1 MPKLRHSR
9 GLPIEQVAHVDLTD
23 MPDIAGTN
31 SDHDARYYTQAQ
43 LNSIIAPSGA
53 SLIGVE
59 DAGGFFA
66 GADVEAVLQEIMALL
81 PGAYLRLDGTNAPTA
96 NYNWTTNLTTTG
108 NLTTAQL
115 NSSSYYSNDGVI
127 QYLSFFRGVSNGIV
141 IHQDMTPLT
150 TNLDF
155 GSLSYPWDNIYA
167 TNIII
172 GANTL
177 NTTEWANLDGQNQTV
192 ATNSAPTFTGLT
204 LNGKITTYN
213 SVATE
218 GYGVS
223 AIVDYVELTN
233 QGADV
238 SANFSNAGTAGF
250 YRLSYYLECTTADAT
265 AGTVKSTI
273 TWTDDVGGTMRSS
286 TALSLTS
293 LDRILGAQFP
303 IQLASG
309 NIAYSTSHT
318 GIYGTAKYALYYIL
332 ERLN

>member
-66 GADVEAVLQEIMALL
+66 GADVEAVLQEIMAALL

-115 NSSSYYSNDGVI
+115 NSDNYYANNGTTLLFSYGVT
-127 QYLSFFRGVSNGIV
+127 GITCSENFLP
-141 IHQDMTPLT
+141 DSPL
-150 TNLDF
+150 NL
-155 GSLSYPWDNIYA
+155 GGGASPWTNIYA

-192 ATNSAPTFTGLT
+192 ATTSAPTFTGLT

-223 AIVDYVELTN
+223 AIVAYVGLTN

>member
-115 NSSSYYSNDGVI
+115 NSDNYYANNGTTLLFSYGVT
-127 QYLSFFRGVSNGIV
+127 GITCSENFLP
-141 IHQDMTPLT
+141 DSPL
-150 TNLDF
+150 NLGAG
-155 GSLSYPWDNIYA
+155 GSPWTNIYA